1 MWKDPAKIDMDRPH
15 EALPQLPALQFAVP
29 MADAPQQVSQLCQ
42 AVQIKAGPNSL
53 MLNRA
58 NATPVE

>member
-42 AVQIKAGPNSL
+42 AVQIKAGP
-53 MLNRA
+53 
-58 NATPVE
+58 